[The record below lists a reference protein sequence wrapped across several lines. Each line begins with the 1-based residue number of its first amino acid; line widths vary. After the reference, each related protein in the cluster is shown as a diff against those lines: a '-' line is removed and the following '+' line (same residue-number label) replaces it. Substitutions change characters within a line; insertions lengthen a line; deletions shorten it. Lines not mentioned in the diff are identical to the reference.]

1 MARFVW
7 TDSKFEE
14 VTNRLDSI
22 ESKLDKVL
30 DCVAVN
36 GKKEVAKAPAKGKAK
51 SKAKATKGKSSSGSF
66 DRALYEATAKKLGV
80 WNDEYGKVTG
90 TWKDGKKVADA
101 KTNRAKVYEAM
112 GI

>member
-22 ESKLDKVL
+22 EAKLDKVL
-30 DCVAVN
+30 DCVTVN
-36 GKKEVAKAPAKGKAK
+36 GKKEVTKAPAKGK
-51 SKAKATKGKSSSGSF
+51 SKATKGKSKSTGNF
-66 DRALYEATAKKLGV
+66 DRAVYEATAKKLGV
-80 WNDEYGKVTG
+80 WNEEYGKVTG

>member
-1 MARFVW
+1 MAKRIS
-7 TDSKFEE
+7 TMDLFEV
-14 VTNRLDSI
+14 VTRMD
-22 ESKLDKVL
+22 EKLDRIEAKIDAL
-30 DCVAVN
+30 NGVAVTS
-36 GKKEVAKAPAKGKAK
+36 KKEVTTKAPKTGK
-51 SKAKATKGKSSSGSF
+51 SKATKGKSKSGEF
-66 DRALYEATAKKLGV
+66 DRALYEKTAKKLGV

>member
-22 ESKLDKVL
+22 EAKLDKVL

-36 GKKEVAKAPAKGKAK
+36 GKKEVTKAPAKGKSK
-51 SKAKATKGKSSSGSF
+51 SKATKGKSNSGSF
-66 DRALYEATAKKLGV
+66 DRKLYEATAKKLGV

>member
-30 DCVAVN
+30 DCMAVN
-36 GKKEVAKAPAKGKAK
+36 GKKEVAKAPTKGKGK
-51 SKAKATKGKSSSGSF
+51 SKATKGKSKSSGEF
-66 DRALYEATAKKLGV
+66 DRKLYEATAKKLGV

-101 KTNRAKVYEAM
+101 KSNRAKVYEAM